1 MVDRKKGGDGG
12 EVSGIV
18 SVEEASNGT
27 SESAKAGK
35 PEAGAERRAR
45 TSEALLRLAGNLCTT
60 FDIARIEKLFLM
72 TFAGRLGLKKAAVY
86 LLSPGGGEF
95 GFGYELGGGP
105 APLPPSISRMSPF
118 ARRLEKENGVVF
130 IDRYSAGLQTP
141 SEIDIKILSDM
152 GRGGFTHALALGS
165 SGDRLGILFFGG
177 KADGSALNDYDRE
190 LAAGIARIAEIA
202 IRNAFEYQKCGREI
216 RKSEEFA
223 RVRREVI
230 LGNAEEIRTPLS
242 VMKSSLWSLDP
253 DDAGTGLLVG
263 MARDAMKR
271 MESKLEQLLSICEID
286 TRETPLTLE
295 KADAASL
302 VEDTMREFIPELEE
316 KCITVTMNDGT
327 SGTNI
332 FMDPSKMKIALRMI
346 VENSIRAVERGGR
359 IEINT
364 LLSHEGPGPEDGIE
378 LSPWDGEAVSPDG
391 AAEAAETFPGCAA
404 LDALS
409 REIESHR
416 ENRGPFLVFRIR
428 DDGAGIPRGEIA
440 GLSLPFRKGSNGG
453 REWLGR
459 PGTGLT
465 VAQNIVSGHGGK
477 ILCESREGSGA
488 TFSVWLPSAF

>member
-1 MVDRKKGGDGG
+1 MKKSGDGD
-12 EVSGIV
+12 ENSRIV
-18 SVEEASNGT
+18 SVQETSNVASGA
-27 SESAKAGK
+27 AKAEK
-35 PEAGAERRAR
+35 PGAGAEQRAR
-45 TSEALLRLAGNLCTT
+45 TSEALLRLAGNLCAT
-60 FDIARIEKLFLM
+60 FEIARIEKLFLM
-72 TFAGRLGLKKAAVY
+72 TFAGKLGLKKAAIY
-86 LLSPGGGEF
+86 RISPGGGEF
-95 GFGYELGGGP
+95 RFGYELGVGP
-105 APLPPSISRMSPF
+105 PPLPPVISLGSPF
-118 ARRLEKENGVVF
+118 ARWLEKENGAVF
-130 IDRYSAGLQTP
+130 IDRYSAVHPNP
-141 SEIDIKILSDM
+141 SEIDMKLLSDI
-152 GRGGFTHALALGS
+152 GRAGFSHASALGNP
-165 SGDRLGILFFGG
+165 GGRLGILFFGG
-177 KADGSALNDYDRE
+177 KADGRALTDSDRE
-190 LAAGIARIAEIA
+190 FAAGIVGIAEIA
-202 IRNAFEYQKCGREI
+202 IRNAFEYEKGEREI

-242 VMKSSLWSLDP
+242 VMKSSLWSLDT

-286 TRETPLTLE
+286 PRETPLTLE
-295 KADAASL
+295 KVDAASL

-316 KCITVTMNDGT
+316 KRITVTINDGT
-327 SGTNI
+327 AGMDN
-332 FMDPSKMKIALRMI
+332 FMDPSKMGIVLRQI

-364 LLSHEGPGPEDGIE
+364 LLSHEGPGPEDGVE
-378 LSPWDGEAVSPDG
+378 LAPWSGEAVSQDAKG
-391 AAEAAETFPGCAA
+391 EEAESFPGCSS

-409 REIESHR
+409 REIESR
-416 ENRGPFLVFRIR
+416 GENRGRFLVFRIR

-488 TFSVWLPSAF
+488 VFSVWLPSAF

>member
-1 MVDRKKGGDGG
+1 MKKSGDGD
-12 EVSGIV
+12 EASGIV

-27 SESAKAGK
+27 SGAAKAEK
-35 PEAGAERRAR
+35 PGAGAERRAR
-45 TSEALLRLAGNLCTT
+45 TSEALLRLAGNLCAT

-72 TFAGRLGLKKAAVY
+72 TFTGQLGLKKAAIY
-86 LLSPGGGEF
+86 RTSPGGGEF
-95 GFGYELGGGP
+95 RFGYELGAGP
-105 APLPPSISRMSPF
+105 APLPPAISRRSPF
-118 ARRLEKENGVVF
+118 ARWLERENGAVF
-130 IDRYSAGLQTP
+130 IDRYSAGLPNP
-141 SEIDIKILSDM
+141 SEIDTKLLSDI
-152 GRGGFTHALALGS
+152 GRGGFSHAFALGNP
-165 SGDRLGILFFGG
+165 GDRLGILFFGG
-177 KADGSALNDYDRE
+177 KADGRALTDSDRE
-190 LAAGIARIAEIA
+190 FAAGIVRIAEIA
-202 IRNAFEYQKCGREI
+202 IKNALEYQKDEREI

-230 LGNAEEIRTPLS
+230 LGNAEEIRTPLA

-253 DDAGTGLLVG
+253 DDAANGLLVG
-263 MARDAMKR
+263 MARDAMRR
-271 MESKLEQLLSICEID
+271 MESKLEQLLSICEIGA
-286 TRETPLTLE
+286 RETPLALE

-316 KCITVTMNDGT
+316 KCITVTINDGT

-332 FMDPSKMKIALRMI
+332 FMDPSKMGIVLRMI

-364 LLSHEGPGPEDGIE
+364 LLSLEGPGPEDGVE
-378 LSPWDGEAVSPDG
+378 LSPWDGEVVSPDVEG
-391 AAEAAETFPGCAA
+391 EESFPGCAA

-409 REIESHR
+409 REIESHNK
-416 ENRGPFLVFRIR
+416 NRGPFLVFRIR

-440 GLSLPFRKGSNGG
+440 GLSLPFRKGSNGE

-488 TFSVWLPSAF
+488 AFSVWLPSAF